1 MRTGTI
7 ENALPRGDLGDR
19 PVDCLRP
26 PHEGGPQALLAE
38 RLQCT
43 IDADGLPP
51 HLFWGIP
58 LLVGGSAFLLGL
70 FANNK
75 VGFWLRIAG
84 IVVGALA
91 AGSLYAFF
99 TVTSAA
105 NPRVGTTAPPTYLFV
120 AGFQLAMLY
129 GAVFTRRIEPTIR
142 TTKG

>member
-1 MRTGTI
+1 MLLTFAWLDVGWMIYLGLGIVTGG
-7 ENALPRGDLGDR
+7 AQRMSGPGYRGITLVPDELG
-19 PVDCLRP
+19 LS
-26 PHEGGPQALLAE
+26 
-38 RLQCT
+38 
-43 IDADGLPP
+43 P

-58 LLVGGSAFLLGL
+58 LIVGGSAFLLGL
-70 FANNK
+70 FAHNK

-105 NPRVGTTAPPTYLFV
+105 NPRVGNTAPPTYLFV